1 MRASILQAEVA
12 HDEGRD
18 GTAAVYRLGKFLYN
32 RVPMGLAASPA
43 EHAEELD
50 RKQAEFESMNR
61 IEKLFYAWKPW

>member
-1 MRASILQAEVA
+1 M
-12 HDEGRD
+12 
-18 GTAAVYRLGKFLYN
+18 YRLGQFLYN

-61 IEKLFYAWKPW
+61 IEKLFYAWRPW